1 MIRQQKERRFDGR
14 QADLAAIHIAKKTL
28 RWSEDEYRDVMA
40 TVCSGIRSS
49 ALLDVT
55 GRKRFLAHL
64 QACVRANQGGTATQG
79 AKAAPH
85 GRKPLARRPAKMWSL
100 WMQLADAGLV
110 QARTMAALCA
120 FGQRQTSVARLEWM
134 NAAQQ
139 DLVIESLK
147 RWLERGE

>member
-1 MIRQQKERRFDGR
+1 MTRPQTRRFDGR

-28 RWSEDEYRDVMA
+28 RLSEDEYRDVMA

-64 QACVRANQGGTATQG
+64 QACVLANRGTRA
-79 AKAAPH
+79 AAP
-85 GRKPLARRPAKMWSL
+85 GKKASKGLTGRPAKMWSL
-100 WMQLADAGLV
+100 WMELADAGRV
-110 QARTMAALCA
+110 QHRTMASLCA
-120 FGQRQTSVARLEWM
+120 FGERQTGVTRLEWM
-134 NAAQQ
+134 TSHQE

>member
-1 MIRQQKERRFDGR
+1 MTKPQARRFDGR

-40 TVCSGIRSS
+40 TVCAGIRSS

-55 GRKRFLAHL
+55 GRKRLLAHL
-64 QACVRANQGGTATQG
+64 QACLRANGGG
-79 AKAAPH
+79 AGTKVAKSPDQARKALS
-85 GRKPLARRPAKMWSL
+85 GRPAKMWSL

-120 FGQRQTSVARLEWM
+120 FGQRQTGVARLEWM
-134 NAAQQ
+134 NAHQQ
-139 DLVIESLK
+139 DLVVESLK

>member
-1 MIRQQKERRFDGR
+1 MTKPQERRFDGR

-64 QACVRANQGGTATQG
+64 QACVLANRGGRGTKVAVPKKQASKGLTG
-79 AKAAPH
+79 
-85 GRKPLARRPAKMWSL
+85 RPAKMWSL
-100 WMQLADAGLV
+100 WMQLADAGRV
-110 QARTMAALCA
+110 QHRTMASLCA
-120 FGQRQTSVARLEWM
+120 FGERQTGVARLEWM
-134 NAAQQ
+134 TSHQE

>member
-1 MIRQQKERRFDGR
+1 MSRPQERRFDGR

-64 QACVRANQGGTATQG
+64 QACVRANQGGRATQG
-79 AKAAPH
+79 ARPAPA
-85 GRKPLARRPAKMWSL
+85 GRKATLVGRPAKMWSL

-110 QARTMAALCA
+110 QHRTMAALTA
-120 FGQRQTSVARLEWM
+120 FGERQTGVARLEWLK
-134 NAAQQ
+134 APQQ